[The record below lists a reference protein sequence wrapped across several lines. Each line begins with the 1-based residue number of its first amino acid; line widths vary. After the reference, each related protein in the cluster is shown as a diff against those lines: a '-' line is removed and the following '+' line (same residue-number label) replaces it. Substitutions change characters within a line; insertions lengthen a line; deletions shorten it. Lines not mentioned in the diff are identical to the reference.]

1 MTRPRLSEAGV
12 AVKDDEVLAELERLL
27 RSTPRTGV
35 LTAVVRI
42 GLVEPDDDAIARMAE
57 HIDAALRSDDVVG
70 TSDTGVTVLLRG
82 VQDLRNAVQV
92 ARRMCELV
100 QQIASAC
107 AGVTILNRGEATASV
122 SLRAQGALDLAL
134 GGGPGTVVSS
144 PPLTA

>member
-1 MTRPRLSEAGV
+1 M
-12 AVKDDEVLAELERLL
+12 KDDEVLAELERVL

-42 GLVEPDDDAIARMAE
+42 GLVSPDDDANARVAE
-57 HIDAALRSDDVVG
+57 HIDAALRGDDVVG
-70 TSDTGVTVLLRG
+70 TSETGVTVLLRG
-82 VQDLRNAVQV
+82 VQDLRNATQV
-92 ARRMCELV
+92 ARRICDV
-100 QQIASAC
+100 AQHIGPAC

-134 GGGPGTVVSS
+134 DGGPGSVVSS